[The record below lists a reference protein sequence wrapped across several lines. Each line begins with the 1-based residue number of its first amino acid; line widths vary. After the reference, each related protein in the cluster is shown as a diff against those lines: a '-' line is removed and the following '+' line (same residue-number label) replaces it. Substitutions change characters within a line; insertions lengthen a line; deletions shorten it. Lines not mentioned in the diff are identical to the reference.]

1 MILVDEVKRLRKS
14 KITEEKKIQDILDNV
29 DQSDNWETFIEVLKQ
44 DLGKY
49 LIQILIYTTKH
60 SFTVIKQLIPL
71 KMK

>member
-44 DLGKY
+44 DLGK
-49 LIQILIYTTKH
+49 
-60 SFTVIKQLIPL
+60 
-71 KMK
+71 